1 MDKIRKFL
9 QKVIRSEISYAKWC
23 ILVISVSLGIVA
35 GAALLVVVV
44 DPHYRYHEPW
54 FYDKVYYEVYATAPS
69 ILQREDYDLLMLG
82 TSMTRNF
89 FIEDIDR
96 TFDCHS
102 VKLAAS
108 GGTMIDLKK
117 FFDVAVAAKGDRLS
131 RVILSLDIYPLN
143 KTNPHWQEF
152 EYMYRSDYTQD
163 YRYLF
168 SRQTFSSMIYL
179 IKRKT
184 SPKRQRP
191 HQSDRN
197 RMFATEYAGK
207 PYGIA
212 AVMEDAIHNEK
223 IHHTQTPYDPQ
234 AHLDN
239 LYNCLLPMFDEHPEI
254 EFTVYLPPYHIYT
267 YCPSEQF
274 GEADALIRQRTMVMK
289 ELLKRPNVK
298 LYDFQAA
305 REFVCNHDYFSD
317 VQHFSNVAARRLLE
331 LLAAGERRICTEAQ
345 VEANE
350 RELRALIAENM
361 PLYYQHL
368 QEYKGK

>member
-9 QKVIRSEISYAKWC
+9 QKVIRAEINYGKWS
-23 ILVISVSLGIVA
+23 ILVISVSLGIIA
-35 GAALLVVVV
+35 GAALLAVVV

-54 FYDKVYYEVYATAPS
+54 FYDKVYYEIYATAPS

-89 FIEDIDR
+89 FIADIDQ
-96 TFDCHS
+96 TFGCRS

-117 FFDVAVAAKGDRLS
+117 FFDVAVAAKGDKLTQ
-131 RVILSLDIYPLN
+131 VVLPLDIYPLN
-143 KTNPHWQEF
+143 KTVPHWKEF
-152 EYMYRSDYTQD
+152 EYMYRSDHAQD

-197 RMFATEYAGK
+197 RMFATEYDGK
-207 PYGIA
+207 PYGLA
-212 AVMEDAIHNEK
+212 AVMEDAIHNDK
-223 IHHTQTPYDPQ
+223 VHHTMTPYDPQ

-239 LYNCLLPMFDEHPEI
+239 LYNHLLPMFDEHPEI
-254 EFTVYLPPYHIYT
+254 EFIVYLPPYHIYT
-267 YCPSEQF
+267 YCQSEHF

-289 ELLKRPNVK
+289 ELLKRSNVR

-305 REFVCNHDYFSD
+305 REFVCHHDYFSD

-331 LLAAGERRICTEAQ
+331 CLAKDYRRIRTVDD

-368 QEYKGK
+368 QEFKGK

>member
-179 IKRKT
+179 IKRKMRPKGKRALQAIPNLMFSTEHSKT
-184 SPKRQRP
+184 SYSLADVIKSTR
-191 HQSDRN
+191 
-197 RMFATEYAGK
+197 
-207 PYGIA
+207 
-212 AVMEDAIHNEK
+212 VCEK
-223 IHHTQTPYDPQ
+223 IRHRQTPCRQ
-234 AHLDN
+234 G
-239 LYNCLLPMFDEHPEI
+239 
-254 EFTVYLPPYHIYT
+254 YLEVLK
-267 YCPSEQF
+267 SEV
-274 GEADALIRQRTMVMK
+274 L
-289 ELLKRPNVK
+289 
-298 LYDFQAA
+298 
-305 REFVCNHDYFSD
+305 
-317 VQHFSNVAARRLLE
+317 
-331 LLAAGERRICTEAQ
+331 
-345 VEANE
+345 
-350 RELRALIAENM
+350 
-361 PLYYQHL
+361 
-368 QEYKGK
+368 